1 MASECDVRHAREVG
15 VLSKTRLSRVSLAGF
30 IFHRHRHRA
39 RNGRSNWTA
48 KGGATRGG
56 WRHLRVRICIWVAR
70 CGNIAANQGT
80 IPEYACKNKAS
91 RGEGVLDAPFKL
103 VGQVASSSRGV
114 KTADEE
120 DSGHLDAGGRLA
132 VEVVGV
138 EVVVVESKTLDVL
151 VFRARI
157 EFEQR

>member
-1 MASECDVRHAREVG
+1 M
-15 VLSKTRLSRVSLAGF
+15 
-30 IFHRHRHRA
+30 
-39 RNGRSNWTA
+39 
-48 KGGATRGG
+48 RGG
-56 WRHLRVRICIWVAR
+56 WIHLRVRICIWIAR

-103 VGQVASSSRGV
+103 VGQVASSSRGM
-114 KTADEE
+114 KTADKEN
-120 DSGHLDAGGRLA
+120 SGHLETGGWLA

-151 VFRARI
+151 VFRADRI
-157 EFEQR
+157 QTTVMAEIQMDASMTQRLGLCLVTLTKKILLDTIQV